1 MSSNYKPGRNKWC
14 HCGSGKKWKNCHGK
28 QTTAPKSPK
37 PALPT
42 SAEVPLMGVPGEVQ
56 NFVSWNILAGEPL
69 PTPNSEPWKPG
80 KYRVQ
85 LMLGRPGYPTTEEY
99 RHDFITPNSGN
110 SHLKVIKPL
119 AQRTDRDPDH
129 MIWWSVYVDK
139 AGKRTELQFKGEAN
153 SEGFLARFTTT
164 LDANNANEAAS
175 TAHASVAPIL
185 SGLAASADVPLFIES
200 IDVMEMRSGSA
211 MLRIVAP
218 FPEQNFSFGPL
229 PQMSEDYCHYASLY
243 REALQSNSPFYR
255 FLCLFKIVEGLH
267 KRRGRLT
274 IEAKR
279 QGTFTSRK
287 PLIPERVPSNKTEQ
301 MRLLKA
307 VYSIRSDSPW
317 DDMFIALTFPVESHE
332 KSIKEVRDDIL
343 EKIRDT
349 VAHAV
354 MLDGEPGLSVDDL
367 EDHWKVNKWLPLLR
381 FLARLML
388 TNDFPNEFQLG
399 TKVKYEPDLS

>member
-1 MSSNYKPGRNKWC
+1 
-14 HCGSGKKWKNCHGK
+14 
-28 QTTAPKSPK
+28 
-37 PALPT
+37 
-42 SAEVPLMGVPGEVQ
+42 
-56 NFVSWNILAGEPL
+56 
-69 PTPNSEPWKPG
+69 
-80 KYRVQ
+80 
-85 LMLGRPGYPTTEEY
+85 
-99 RHDFITPNSGN
+99 
-110 SHLKVIKPL
+110 
-119 AQRTDRDPDH
+119 
-129 MIWWSVYVDK
+129 MIWWSVYVDRT
-139 AGKRTELQFKGEAN
+139 GKKTELQFKGEAN
-153 SEGFLARFTTT
+153 AQGFLARFTTT
-164 LDANNANEAAS
+164 LESNNANEAAS
-175 TAHASVAPIL
+175 AAHASLAPLL
-185 SGLAASADVPLFIES
+185 SGLSASADVPLFIES
-200 IDVMEMRSGSA
+200 IDVVELRSGSA
-211 MLRIVAP
+211 ILRITTP
-218 FPEQNFSFGPL
+218 FPEQNFNFGLL
-229 PQMSEDYCHYASLY
+229 PHMTEDYCHYASLY

-255 FLCLFKIVEGLH
+255 FLCLFKIVEGIH

-274 IEAKR
+274 TEAKR

-287 PLIPERVPSNKTEQ
+287 PLIPERIPGDKEEQ

-317 DDMFIALTFPVESHE
+317 DDMFIALTFPVESHG

-399 TKVKYEPDLS
+399 TKVRYEPDLS